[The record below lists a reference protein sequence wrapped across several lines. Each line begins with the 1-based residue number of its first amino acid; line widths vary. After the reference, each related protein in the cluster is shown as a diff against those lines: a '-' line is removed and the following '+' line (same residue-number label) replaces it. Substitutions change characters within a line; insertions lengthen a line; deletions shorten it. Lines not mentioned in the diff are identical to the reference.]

1 MILFVI
7 IGAIILV
14 KIYSQ
19 VVLPPDVQAIMDRV
33 EREQRRKSSSDEQD
47 LDLIENDII
56 DI

>member
-19 VVLPPDVQAIMDRV
+19 VVLPPDVQAIVDRV